1 MYNNDVLLAIDEIH
15 DVISESDIHVLDALL
30 NSYDKATTIV
40 ENYQGSDLSSFSV
53 FQEGGILDD
62 VKKKQKDDPLIM
74 KILLFIPR
82 IVIATFKALRKKISG
97 MKMDDITKEISPK
110 KLKKCKEKPGLFK
123 RIITSKPMKTISLIS
138 GVSLAITTE
147 QRISHLISVS
157 ASVKKNIN
165 NIKTINDQNHRNK
178 IIEDFKEN
186 YHPVVSIQIDDENRL
201 IIETTFNFRDTTKII
216 ARYLESI
223 NTIMRKYTIDM
234 RQCKLYADVENVLS
248 ECNIELMRN
257 NSIYAYICNDEKHYT
272 FRYDQYRKM
281 LIDTRKELT
290 SFSNDEKNFQ
300 SMIEELVNA
309 IPYNRLTSIDARAE
323 VLGKNRQKI
332 EEIIQELTQNLTYNL
347 QQDILVLANIIDGI
361 KCDVDQVVKSILE
374 FDENDPNAMK
384 QEMKKAVSGKYKYD
398 VNEET
403 GKVHRIDSEE
413 K

>member
-1 MYNNDVLLAIDEIH
+1 MHNNDVLLAIDEIH

-138 GVSLAITTE
+138 GVSLAIATE
-147 QRISHLISVS
+147 QRISNIISVS
-157 ASVKKNIN
+157 ASVKKNMKD
-165 NIKTINDQNHRNK
+165 IKTINDQDYRNK
-178 IIEDFKEN
+178 IINEFKEN
-186 YHPVVSIQIDDENRL
+186 YHPVVNIQIDDDNRL
-201 IIETTFNFRDTTKII
+201 CIETTFDLGKANDVVNKYMDNVRAI
-216 ARYLESI
+216 L
-223 NTIMRKYTIDM
+223 RKYTIDM
-234 RQCKLYADVENVLS
+234 RQCKLHADVEKVLS
-248 ECNIELMRN
+248 ECNIELMQN
-257 NSIYAYICNDEKHYT
+257 NSIYEYLCNDEKHYIA
-272 FRYDQYRKM
+272 RYDQYRKS
-281 LIDTRKELT
+281 LIDTRNSLKT
-290 SFSNDEKNFQ
+290 FSDDEKNFQ
-300 SMIEELVNA
+300 SMVEELVNA
-309 IPYNRLTSIDARAE
+309 IPYNHLTSIDARAE

-332 EEIIQELTQNLTYNL
+332 EEIIQELTQNLVYNI
-347 QQDILVLANIIDGI
+347 QQDILVFANIINGI
-361 KCDVDQVVKSILE
+361 KCDVDEVVKSILE